1 MARPY
6 MKLRIDELTAIADDP
21 DASFETKARVMEEL
35 QFRSSAGAKKLL
47 ARMRAGGRPG
57 ADEGRRPAPRDRA
70 TGGQEV
76 PIERGPDERE
86 PEQVDRDALLA
97 ALRETYTMGAEIL
110 ARWGMTSAI
119 DGDLFEVVVEW
130 WSGRVLD
137 EPDAFGRSKASL
149 ADDVSRLRSLGYFG
163 GGDGTGVD

>member
-21 DASFETKARVMEEL
+21 ATSSETRARLIDEL
-35 QFRSSAGAKKLL
+35 QYRSSPGARKLL
-47 ARMRAGGRPG
+47 ARMRPGGQPG
-57 ADEGRRPAPRDRA
+57 AREGRRPAPRDPA
-70 TGGQEV
+70 TGGLEV

-97 ALRETYTMGAEIL
+97 ALRETYTMAAEIL

-119 DGDLFEVVVEW
+119 DGDLFEVVVRW
-130 WSGRVLD
+130 WSGRVSE
-137 EPDAFGRSKASL
+137 EPDEFGRSKSSL
-149 ADDVSRLRSLGYFG
+149 VDDVSRLHSLGHFG